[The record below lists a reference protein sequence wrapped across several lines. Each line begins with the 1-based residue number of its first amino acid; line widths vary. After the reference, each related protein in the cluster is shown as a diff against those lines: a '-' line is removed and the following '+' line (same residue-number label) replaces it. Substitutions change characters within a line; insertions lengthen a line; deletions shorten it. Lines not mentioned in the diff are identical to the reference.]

1 MATSLPCLV
10 FEYGDEQL
18 TKLYGAS
25 DGAYHPCDID
35 VLLTKRNWVTAQG
48 WVLAWEPDTCATFL
62 WDPRDMAGGQITL
75 PSLPLQA
82 PPVGSNCVLSGD
94 PTAQDKYTVVIVEPY
109 GSSVLWYCH
118 VGSAGAAWVR
128 HEYDLGGTW
137 VELGGKREWV
147 KCHMPDLMSY
157 RGKFYYSILENKYGV
172 LEFSPEPTLST
183 MKTKG
188 VKLTYPPGGE
198 ECVHAYAFLLDLD
211 DKLHTVWIFFA
222 ELDGSK
228 IADVAV
234 YKMGFAGSRCVRVN
248 TIGDRAILASS
259 TNSPAGWCSASK
271 FGLRRD
277 TVLGEPFR
285 QMPACVQ
292 H

>member
-1 MATSLPCLV
+1 
-10 FEYGDEQL
+10 
-18 TKLYGAS
+18 
-25 DGAYHPCDID
+25 
-35 VLLTKRNWVTAQG
+35 
-48 WVLAWEPDTCATFL
+48 
-62 WDPRDMAGGQITL
+62 
-75 PSLPLQA
+75 
-82 PPVGSNCVLSGD
+82 
-94 PTAQDKYTVVIVEPY
+94 
-109 GSSVLWYCH
+109 
-118 VGSAGAAWVR
+118 
-128 HEYDLGGTW
+128 
-137 VELGGKREWV
+137 
-147 KCHMPDLMSY
+147 
-157 RGKFYYSILENKYGV
+157 LENKYGV

-277 TVLGEPFR
+277 TVYWVSPFDKCLHVYNIR
-285 QMPACVQ
+285 TNTEKVKGIEGIAGASSMPFWLIPV
-292 H
+292 HRP